1 MAKTF
6 VGSRV
11 RQLRGER
18 GFSQAALAQM
28 LDISP
33 SYLNQIEHDVRPLT
47 VAVLLRITEVFGV
60 DATFFAS
67 QDDTRLLAELREVTL
82 DHDLG
87 VEVDQSELADVVSSH
102 PALARA
108 LVNLHRR
115 YRLTTT
121 QLAAATE
128 DRFSDGSGS
137 GSITMPHEEVRD
149 YFYERQNYLHELD
162 TAAEELTV
170 RMRMHRADLVRD
182 LSDRLT
188 SVHDVRI
195 KRIDLGDNVLH
206 RFDPETRTL
215 EIGGH
220 LPSGQYAFKL
230 AAELAYLEYGALID
244 GLVAEGS
251 FTSDESRKLARLGLA
266 NYFAAATVLPYRQ
279 FHEIAENFRYDVERL
294 SAFYAVSY
302 ETIAHRLS
310 TLQRPS
316 MRGVPLSFVRVDRA
330 GNMSKR
336 QSATGFHF
344 SSAGGT
350 CPLWNV
356 YETFANPGK
365 ILVQIAQ
372 MPDGR
377 NYMWVARTIE
387 RRASRYGQ
395 PGKTFAI
402 GLGCELRHAHRLV
415 YSEGLDLS
423 GDIAT
428 PIGAG
433 CRVCERDNCPQRAFP
448 ALGRALDLDEHRS
461 TVSPYSGEARMTDQI
476 GRIPAGGFR
485 ELGPDQLG
493 FGEVGARTMR
503 APKMHLFATLG
514 QHKRLFLS
522 MMPYSAVLL
531 RGRLPHRRHRAG
543 DPAGR
548 APARFG
554 VRAAAPPL
562 DGTPSRTR
570 RPDAGADLRLAERD
584 RRAPAGSPIASRRCC
599 VPPTS
604 SSSTARS
611 APRCGSS
618 CPITSIDVSSSNSA
632 CWQGNTTVWR
642 QRCRPCRFRWTTR
655 AITGRCRPARTA
667 TAGPAAP
674 ATRTRTP
681 PG

>member
-11 RQLRGER
+11 RQLRSER

-28 LDISP
+28 LEISP

-67 QDDTRLLAELREVTL
+67 QDDTRLVAELREVTM
-82 DHDLG
+82 DRDLG
-87 VEVDQSELADVVSSH
+87 IGVDLSEVADIVNAH
-102 PALARA
+102 PTLARA
-108 LVNLHRR
+108 MVNLHRR
-115 YRLTTT
+115 YRITTA

-128 DRFSDGSGS
+128 DRFSDGSSGS

-149 YFYERQNYLHELD
+149 YFYQRQNYLHELD
-162 TAAEELTV
+162 TAAEDLTV
-170 RMRMHRADLVRD
+170 RMRMHRGDLAGELAR
-182 LSDRLT
+182 RLT
-188 SVHDVRI
+188 EVHGVHIVR
-195 KRIDLGDNVLH
+195 RIDLGDTVLH
-206 RFDPETRTL
+206 RYDPASRTM
-215 EIGGH
+215 EVSNH
-220 LPSGQYAFKL
+220 LSAGQQVFKM
-230 AAELAYLEYGALID
+230 AAELAYLEFGDLID
-244 GLVAEGS
+244 EMVDEGK
-251 FTSDESRKLARLGLA
+251 FTSDESIKLARLGLA

-279 FHEIAENFRYDVERL
+279 FHDVTENFRYDIERL
-294 SAFYAVSY
+294 SSFYQMSY
-302 ETIAHRLS
+302 ETICHRLS

-316 MRGVPLSFVRVDRA
+316 MRGVPFSFVRVDKA

-344 SSAGGT
+344 SSSGGT

-377 NYMWVARTIE
+377 NYMWVARTVE

-423 GDIAT
+423 SDNAT

-461 TVSPYSGEARMTDQI
+461 TVSPYLVKQA
-476 GRIPAGGFR
+476 
-485 ELGPDQLG
+485 
-493 FGEVGARTMR
+493 
-503 APKMHLFATLG
+503 
-514 QHKRLFLS
+514 
-522 MMPYSAVLL
+522 
-531 RGRLPHRRHRAG
+531 
-543 DPAGR
+543 
-548 APARFG
+548 
-554 VRAAAPPL
+554 
-562 DGTPSRTR
+562 
-570 RPDAGADLRLAERD
+570 
-584 RRAPAGSPIASRRCC
+584 
-599 VPPTS
+599 
-604 SSSTARS
+604 
-611 APRCGSS
+611 
-618 CPITSIDVSSSNSA
+618 
-632 CWQGNTTVWR
+632 
-642 QRCRPCRFRWTTR
+642 
-655 AITGRCRPARTA
+655 
-667 TAGPAAP
+667 
-674 ATRTRTP
+674 
-681 PG
+681 

>member
-1 MAKTF
+1 MTKTF

-11 RQLRGER
+11 RQLRSER
-18 GFSQAALAQM
+18 GYSQAALAQM

-67 QDDTRLLAELREVTL
+67 QDDTRLVAELREVTM
-82 DHDLG
+82 DRGLG
-87 VEVDQSELADVVSSH
+87 VDVELSEVADMVAAH

-108 LVNLHRR
+108 MVNLHRR

-128 DRFSDGSGS
+128 DRYSDGSGT

-149 YFYERQNYLHELD
+149 YFYQHQNYLHELD

-170 RMRMHRADLVRD
+170 RMRQHRVDLPGE
-182 LSDRLT
+182 LSDRLAI
-188 SVHDVRI
+188 VHGVHTV
-195 KRIDLGDNVLH
+195 KRIDMGDTVLH
-206 RFDPETRTL
+206 RYDPASKTL
-215 EIGGH
+215 EISNH
-220 LPSGQYAFKL
+220 LSRGQQVFKM
-230 AAELAYLEYGALID
+230 AAELAYLEFGALID
-244 GLVAEGS
+244 KMVDDGM
-251 FTSDESRKLARLGLA
+251 FTSDESRILARLGLA

-279 FHEIAENFRYDVERL
+279 FHEMAGNFRYDVERL
-294 SAFYAVSY
+294 SAFYSVSY
-302 ETIAHRLS
+302 ETICHRLS

-316 MRGVPLSFVRVDRA
+316 MRGVPFSFVRVDRA

-344 SSAGGT
+344 SSSGGT

-377 NYMWVARTIE
+377 NYMWVARTVE

-402 GLGCELRHAHRLV
+402 GLGCELRHAPRLV

-423 GDIAT
+423 GENAT

-433 CRVCERDNCPQRAFP
+433 CRMCERDNCPQRAFP

-461 TVSPYSGEARMTDQI
+461 TVSPYLVKQ
-476 GRIPAGGFR
+476 P
-485 ELGPDQLG
+485 
-493 FGEVGARTMR
+493 
-503 APKMHLFATLG
+503 
-514 QHKRLFLS
+514 
-522 MMPYSAVLL
+522 
-531 RGRLPHRRHRAG
+531 
-543 DPAGR
+543 
-548 APARFG
+548 
-554 VRAAAPPL
+554 
-562 DGTPSRTR
+562 
-570 RPDAGADLRLAERD
+570 
-584 RRAPAGSPIASRRCC
+584 
-599 VPPTS
+599 
-604 SSSTARS
+604 
-611 APRCGSS
+611 
-618 CPITSIDVSSSNSA
+618 
-632 CWQGNTTVWR
+632 
-642 QRCRPCRFRWTTR
+642 
-655 AITGRCRPARTA
+655 
-667 TAGPAAP
+667 
-674 ATRTRTP
+674 
-681 PG
+681 

>member
-1 MAKTF
+1 MLSDVGKTF

-11 RQLRGER
+11 RQLRSER
-18 GFSQAALAQM
+18 GFSQATLAQM

-67 QDDTRLLAELREVTL
+67 QDDTRLVAELREVTL
-82 DHDLG
+82 DRDLG
-87 VEVDQSELADVVSSH
+87 IDVDPSELADLVNSH
-102 PALARA
+102 PTLARA
-108 LVNLHRR
+108 MVNLHQR
-115 YRLTTT
+115 YRLTAT
-121 QLAAATE
+121 QLATATE
-128 DRFSDGSGS
+128 SRYADGSGS

-149 YFYERQNYLHELD
+149 YFYQRQNYLHELD
-162 TAAEELTV
+162 TAAEDLTI
-170 RMRMHRADLVRD
+170 RTGMHRADLARE
-182 LSDRLT
+182 LSERL
-188 SVHDVRI
+188 SAVHDVRI
-195 KRIDLGDNVLH
+195 VKRIGRGDNVLH
-206 RFDPETRTL
+206 RFDAETKTL
-215 EIGGH
+215 EISGH
-220 LPSGQYAFKL
+220 LSSGQYVFKL
-230 AAELAYLEYGALID
+230 AAELAYLEFGELID
-244 GLVAEGS
+244 SMVADGK
-251 FTSDESRKLARLGLA
+251 FTSAESRTLARLGLA

-279 FHEIAENFRYDVERL
+279 FHEVAENFRYDVERL
-294 SAFYAVSY
+294 SAYYSVSY

-344 SSAGGT
+344 SSSGGT

-377 NYMWVARTIE
+377 HYMWVARTVE

-423 GDIAT
+423 SEVGT

-461 TVSPYSGEARMTDQI
+461 TVSPYPVKQ
-476 GRIPAGGFR
+476 P
-485 ELGPDQLG
+485 
-493 FGEVGARTMR
+493 
-503 APKMHLFATLG
+503 
-514 QHKRLFLS
+514 
-522 MMPYSAVLL
+522 
-531 RGRLPHRRHRAG
+531 
-543 DPAGR
+543 
-548 APARFG
+548 
-554 VRAAAPPL
+554 
-562 DGTPSRTR
+562 
-570 RPDAGADLRLAERD
+570 
-584 RRAPAGSPIASRRCC
+584 
-599 VPPTS
+599 
-604 SSSTARS
+604 
-611 APRCGSS
+611 
-618 CPITSIDVSSSNSA
+618 
-632 CWQGNTTVWR
+632 
-642 QRCRPCRFRWTTR
+642 
-655 AITGRCRPARTA
+655 
-667 TAGPAAP
+667 
-674 ATRTRTP
+674 
-681 PG
+681 